1 MKNSAL
7 VKTAFVSVL
16 LIAAAISSAPAR
28 AENIRLIG
36 SGASF
41 PFPIYATWFK
51 QYSGARE
58 GVIVDYQA

>member
-41 PFPIYATWFK
+41 PFPI
-51 QYSGARE
+51 
-58 GVIVDYQA
+58 